1 MDQPYNACSSW
12 LCRSQ
17 TESKSQTDLTW
28 PQLNSQ
34 HQIKHTAQ
42 KNEQYCRYRS
52 DASISTEMFTQVSLN
67 ESEYPELGQKNIKVK
82 SIPDIFVSHHES
94 VITETV
100 IPYVTKKAKHQKLL
114 GSYKHKRSEKLFL
127 DLSKA
132 LENAECFIS
141 RNRKKSGKLKFDI
154 YKISASRSNTNTSNE
169 KGFQIRKNKLYNI
182 KFKKPSKLKRTITLE
197 RLNNMKIKYEDD
209 INSRKIKQNVINVN
223 SINFNNLKIKSDPEV
238 DIDYVKLMST
248 LTVYDRDYRNTIVEN
263 ISEDSVQFRPDLT
276 QKLEGLKI
284 SNVKDK
290 NISTAP
296 YRNAYDSTND
306 LNVLQRNLSLTNED
320 NVDIK
325 PNINNLLDVKYSKN
339 FRELQT
345 KLYNRDQNKGK
356 YKRRYYSGLKEVQKH
371 ILLKKVQF
379 VVIAPDIEKIL
390 SAGGLDEEIDKLLEN
405 CRTHETVFCFGLRRR
420 KLGYYAHGNGLVSC
434 IGISNY
440 ANAEQF
446 FWNVL
451 VEVVIARNMF
461 EELRGRSKRI
471 IDISKITQESGL
483 LAENIGVL
491 LKSLANSQNREVL
504 IRVTL
509 QRKLLRLWELSTCC
523 GVSLNSA
530 KCNKRFPV
538 GKNALRVP
546 MIQY

>member
-1 MDQPYNACSSW
+1 MDQSYNAYSSW

-17 TESKSQTDLTW
+17 TENKSQRDLTW
-28 PQLNSQ
+28 PQLSFQNQ
-34 HQIKHTAQ
+34 MKHTAQ
-42 KNEQYCRYRS
+42 KNEQHCRYRS
-52 DASISTEMFTQVSLN
+52 DASISTEIFTQVSLN
-67 ESEYPELGQKNIKVK
+67 ESEYPELGQKNVKIK
-82 SIPDIFVSHHES
+82 SLPDLFVSHHES

-114 GSYKHKRSEKLFL
+114 GLHKHRRSEKLFL

-132 LENAECFIS
+132 LENAECFIN
-141 RNRKKSGKLKFDI
+141 RNRKKSRKLKFDV
-154 YKISASRSNTNTSNE
+154 YKINSSGANTNKSNE

-182 KFKKPSKLKRTITLE
+182 KFKKPSRLKRTIILE
-197 RLNNMKIKYEDD
+197 RWNNMKMKYQDE
-209 INSRKIKQNVINVN
+209 INTRKIKENVINVN
-223 SINFNNLKIKSDPEV
+223 SINLNTLKIKSDPEV
-238 DIDYVKLMST
+238 DVDYVKLMST

-276 QKLEGLKI
+276 QKLDELKI
-284 SNVKDK
+284 SDVKDK

-296 YRNAYDSTND
+296 YRNAFNNTND
-306 LNVLQRNLSLTNED
+306 LNVLQRNLSLTDED

-339 FRELQT
+339 VREYCNNLITFSLNESLEKFLSEIRRLQT

-371 ILLKKVQF
+371 VLLKKVQF

-390 SAGGLDEEIDKLLEN
+390 SAGGLNEEIDKLLEN
-405 CRTHETVFCFGLRRR
+405 CKTHETVFCFGLRRR

-451 VEVVIARNMF
+451 VEVIIARNMF
-461 EELRGRSKRI
+461 EELRGRSEKI
-471 IDISKITQESGL
+471 IDISKIIQENGL
-483 LAENIGVL
+483 LTENIGVL
-491 LKSLANSQNREVL
+491 LKSLAS
-504 IRVTL
+504 I
-509 QRKLLRLWELSTCC
+509 K
-523 GVSLNSA
+523 
-530 KCNKRFPV
+530 
-538 GKNALRVP
+538 
-546 MIQY
+546 

>member
-1 MDQPYNACSSW
+1 MHALLGYVGKYSNVKIYT
-12 LCRSQ
+12 CRLVYKISQ

-34 HQIKHTAQ
+34 NQIKHTAQ

-82 SIPDIFVSHHES
+82 SIPGIFVSHHES

-154 YKISASRSNTNTSNE
+154 YKISASRSNANTLNE

-209 INSRKIKQNVINVN
+209 INIRKIKENVINVN

-276 QKLEGLKI
+276 QKLDELKI

-306 LNVLQRNLSLTNED
+306 LNILQRNLSLTDED

-339 FRELQT
+339 FREYCNNLITSSLNESLEKFLSEIRRLQT

-390 SAGGLDEEIDKLLEN
+390 SPGGLDEEIDKLLEN
-405 CRTHETVFCFGLRRR
+405 CRTHETAFCFGLRRR

-491 LKSLANSQNREVL
+491 LKSLASIN
-504 IRVTL
+504 
-509 QRKLLRLWELSTCC
+509 
-523 GVSLNSA
+523 
-530 KCNKRFPV
+530 
-538 GKNALRVP
+538 
-546 MIQY
+546 